1 MGRCGTHRKRA
12 NHRSL
17 RRCAVQCPRVP
28 RQEGTRL
35 APPGSVQPWPSTL
48 ASDLRAS
55 THCQNQPWEGRD
67 PPTELRELNQIS
79 NSNLESTAALMD
91 HRHYHHRCRAR
102 PPNRALIERR
112 TILSII
118 SLISTPHSLYYT
130 IVLRC
135 VLCTMPVSLCGSTL
149 CIPAPAGPVQQT
161 RMQATCRL
169 PVFPPAS
176 CLPAARGPWRLS
188 SDFEKLA
195 AAALE
200 TGEECASSSLPLP
213 GTCHLASD
221 CPFSSLTRP
230 SKTPARV

>member
-12 NHRSL
+12 NHRPS

-35 APPGSVQPWPSTL
+35 APPGSLQPWPFTL

-55 THCQNQPWEGRD
+55 THCLTVKPNRGREGHPR
-67 PPTELRELNQIS
+67 PELRELNQIS

-112 TILSII
+112 AILSI
-118 SLISTPHSLYYT
+118 SNLISTPHSLCNA

-135 VLCTMPVSLCGSTL
+135 VLCALPVSLCGSTL
-149 CIPAPAGPVQQT
+149 FLHSST
-161 RMQATCRL
+161 RELYNKQACKPHAACL
-169 PVFPPAS
+169 PPAAHGACRRTS
-176 CLPAARGPWRLS
+176 RSLLLQLLKQGRNVPPPCPCLGRA
-188 SDFEKLA
+188 
-195 AAALE
+195 
-200 TGEECASSSLPLP
+200 
-213 GTCHLASD
+213 HLASD
-221 CPFSSLTRP
+221 CPSSSLTRP
-230 SKTPARV
+230 SKTPPRV